1 MGVTPKIPPVL
12 LTHLGLLQRAKEG
25 LLSVLTTDSE
35 NPFSLAFLGQMALY
49 RWDYDEAEEYH
60 LRISARFTSIQP
72 TSGPTFSIP
81 LRFIED
87 S

>member
-12 LTHLGLLQRAKEG
+12 LTRLGLLQRAKEG

-35 NPFSLAFLGQMALY
+35 NPFSLAFLGQRPCTVGITMKQKNT
-49 RWDYDEAEEYH
+49 
-60 LRISARFTSIQP
+60 ISARFTSIQP

-81 LRFIED
+81 LRFTED